1 MQLPSPIP
9 HPLDLMPWEV
19 PGWAHGLLE
28 FAVGVDWPQGDEKAV
43 WDLADRWLAAAS
55 TLVDPGEEAGVA
67 AGEVLSGY
75 GGAGLVANAFEHAWR
90 QVGVGEDAPL
100 PIVIALCHELGGLVE
115 GCGADIEAAKL
126 EVYVELSLL
135 LIELAALA
143 VMVFLTFGAASPA
156 AGAAAM
162 ATRLS
167 IQQILRR
174 LAVRLGAKALR
185 QGAKEA
191 AAQATKQIS
200 RRGFTQ
206 LAKRAGREALEEAAE
221 EAATRMGTQ
230 AYQNS
235 TGRRHGVDLG
245 SVGWSA
251 MAGAAGGGAASAAH
265 LGPQARGRLSGIG
278 EGVARGA
285 GGEVLADVA
294 ATLATGTSPGLD
306 GLAEAATSGGAD
318 HGVRHGTHEL
328 DQHLAGGVGHRR
340 TSATSPQ
347 QPYPLPV

>member
-75 GGAGLVANAFEHAWR
+75 GGAGLVANAFEQAWR

-156 AGAAAM
+156 AG
-162 ATRLS
+162 
-167 IQQILRR
+167 
-174 LAVRLGAKALR
+174 GA
-185 QGAKEA
+185 
-191 AAQATKQIS
+191 
-200 RRGFTQ
+200 RRGG
-206 LAKRAGREALEEAAE
+206 RGGRDPDGDAGLPEQHRPAPRRGPGFRGLV
-221 EAATRMGTQ
+221 GH
-230 AYQNS
+230 
-235 TGRRHGVDLG
+235 GRR
-245 SVGWSA
+245 GWGRSGER
-251 MAGAAGGGAASAAH
+251 GASR
-265 LGPQARGRLSGIG
+265 PTG
-278 EGVARGA
+278 EGPAQR
-285 GGEVLADVA
+285 D
-294 ATLATGTSPGLD
+294 
-306 GLAEAATSGGAD
+306 
-318 HGVRHGTHEL
+318 R
-328 DQHLAGGVGHRR
+328 
-340 TSATSPQ
+340 
-347 QPYPLPV
+347 